1 MNRRGF
7 LGAMLAAC
15 AAPAIVRADS
25 LMRIIPMD
33 VPVIE
38 VPSGMVMMQEAC
50 GEDIPE
56 WMAQQLGERVQLV
69 REMVLYGSLYAAT
82 SKSLYLP
89 ELQIVH
95 YGRRV

>member
-33 VPVIE
+33 APV
-38 VPSGMVMMQEAC
+38 VGLTSGMVMMQEAF
-50 GEDIPE
+50 GADIQE
-56 WMAQQLGERVQLV
+56 MVEQQLGERMQLV

-89 ELQIVH
+89 EFQIVH
-95 YGRRV
+95 YGRRA